1 MSSAVIPDQNVEE
14 NFPDNSQMNPAD
26 EAPQSSN
33 FRQGQKT
40 LRKSVSQGAN
50 LSLQRRLF
58 VGKIAA
64 KKEGD
69 KGRAY
74 ASALREYNTLVR
86 QTAIKIQG
94 QNPTISP
101 SEARFQAEQEVLSKP
116 NYLNL
121 LTSNKLV
128 GAAGSKAKKLGV
140 KAAQKAALSIPF
152 IGPFLSFL
160 LGKKWFQKI
169 VFSAGLLVVLMFCC
183 VCCLCMFI
191 IFQMYQTS
199 TSENKVDLFI
209 QSAQL
214 INCAGLPDDVQNPS
228 TEDMTKLTKC
238 MVDQKDEEYSDAEP
252 EPEL

>member
-14 NFPDNSQMNPAD
+14 NFPENPEMNPAD
-26 EAPQSSN
+26 NVPQSST
-33 FRQGQKT
+33 FQQGRKT
-40 LRKSVSQGAN
+40 LRKSVAQGAS

-74 ASALREYNTLVR
+74 ASALREYNALVR
-86 QTAIKIQG
+86 QTAAKIQG
-94 QNPTISP
+94 QNPTLSP
-101 SEARFQAEQEVLSKP
+101 SEARFQAEREVLSKP

-121 LTSNKLV
+121 LTNNKFV
-128 GAAGSKAKKLGV
+128 GAAGSKAKKAGI

-152 IGPFLSFL
+152 VGPLLSFL

-169 VFSAGLLVVLMFCC
+169 FFSAGLLVVLMLCC
-183 VCCLCMFI
+183 VCCLCMFL
-191 IFQMYQTS
+191 IFQMYQTF
-199 TSENKVDLFI
+199 TSENKVDLFV

-214 INCAGLPDDVQNPS
+214 INCAGLPEDIQNPS

-238 MVDQKDEEYSDAEP
+238 LVDQKVEEYSVAEP
-252 EPEL
+252 IPE